1 MTGTR
6 AEAEARVDALLLEPL
21 AGLKRG
27 KDGDGKRLGLDAH
40 AKMLAR
46 LRSWLAYLDDDQLA
60 GLRDHV
66 VALSIKDEW
75 PSEAHIRRVAMALCP
90 APSEASPYPRS
101 MMTSVLG
108 FRAMAE
114 GWAFE
119 MYQEVKR
126 HGPPPFVEGG
136 WKEKQLREEAAENQR
151 RLLIARENVAAGIA
165 TAAQV
170 TFLNHW
176 HKDMAEIRA
185 MQDEKRREG
194 QVA

>member
-1 MTGTR
+1 
-6 AEAEARVDALLLEPL
+6 
-21 AGLKRG
+21 
-27 KDGDGKRLGLDAH
+27 
-40 AKMLAR
+40 MLAR
-46 LRSWLAYLDDDQLA
+46 LRSWLTYLDDQHLA
-60 GLRDHV
+60 GLRDHIAAMAV
-66 VALSIKDEW
+66 KDEW
-75 PSEAHIRRVAMALCP
+75 PSEAHIRRVAMTMSP

-151 RLLIARENVAAGIA
+151 QLLIARENVAAGIA
-165 TAAQV
+165 TGVQIA
-170 TFLNHW
+170 FLNHW
-176 HKDMAEIRA
+176 NKDMAEIRA

-194 QVA
+194 QAA